1 MLNLYDYIKDF
12 FFPKI
17 CIITNNKLKPDNS
30 NEFIEDTAFA
40 NLDKIK
46 PEELIEMRTKVKSD
60 YFNSYLSFKK
70 DNSVQA
76 IIHYLKYNGFFNLG
90 AFLGSYF
97 GSEYIK
103 TFPRVRQYD
112 ILCPVP
118 LFKTKLRERG
128 YNQSEYICNGINSVL
143 NISQINDLVIRIRH
157 TKSQTNL
164 KYFER
169 LSNVKDAFQLNPE
182 YKNNISGKN
191 VLLVDDVMTT
201 GATIN
206 EVIKVL
212 RNEDVKEI
220 SALTIASAGK

>member
-1 MLNLYDYIKDF
+1 MFNLYDYIKDF
-12 FFPKI
+12 FFPHI
-17 CIITNNKLKPDNS
+17 CIITNNKIKQDNS
-30 NEFIEDTAFA
+30 NKFIDDSAFA
-40 NLDKIK
+40 SLDRIK
-46 PEELIEMRTKVKSD
+46 PEEMIEMRIKVKSD

-70 DNSVQA
+70 DNSVQT
-76 IIHYLKYNGFFNLG
+76 IIHYLKYNGFFKLG
-90 AFLGSYF
+90 VFLGGYF
-97 GSEYIK
+97 GNEYIK
-103 TFPRVRQYD
+103 TFPRVRHYD
-112 ILCPVP
+112 IICPVP

-143 NISQINDLVIRIRH
+143 NIHQINELVVRIRH

-169 LSNVKDAFQLNPE
+169 LSNVKDAFQINPE
-182 YKNNISGKN
+182 YKNIISGKS

>member
-1 MLNLYDYIKDF
+1 LFNLKDYIKDF
-12 FFPKI
+12 FFPRI
-17 CIITNNKLKPDNS
+17 CIITNIKLKPGNS
-30 NEFIEDTAFA
+30 NGFIDDSAFA
-40 NLDKIK
+40 NLDRIK
-46 PEELIEMRTKVKSD
+46 PEEMIEMRTKVKSD

-70 DNSVQA
+70 DNSVQTA
-76 IIHYLKYNGFFNLG
+76 IHYLKYNGFFNLG
-90 AFLGSYF
+90 VFLGNYF
-97 GSEYIK
+97 GNEYIK

-112 ILCPVP
+112 IICPVP

-128 YNQSEYICNGINSVL
+128 YNQSEYICNGINRVL
-143 NISQINDLVIRIRH
+143 KIRQINNLVVRIRH

-169 LSNVKDAFQLNPE
+169 LSNVKDAFQINPDF
-182 YKNNISGKN
+182 KNIICGKS

-206 EVIKVL
+206 EVIKTL
-212 RNEDVKEI
+212 RNEDAKEI